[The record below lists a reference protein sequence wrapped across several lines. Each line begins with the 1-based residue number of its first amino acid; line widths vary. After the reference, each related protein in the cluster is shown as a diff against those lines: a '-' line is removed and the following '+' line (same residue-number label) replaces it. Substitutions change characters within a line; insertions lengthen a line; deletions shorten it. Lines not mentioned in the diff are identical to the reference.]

1 MSDAQDLT
9 DLRAATVRGLRWTVI
24 ARPLVECL
32 LLGSMVVLARLIPP
46 AEFGHYATAL
56 VISGF
61 GAASVSAITTALV
74 QRPELSRAH
83 LQAANAL
90 ALGCGAAL
98 VVLTFVAA
106 ALVVAPIFGG
116 RTADLVRLGAPGALI
131 AAAGAVPFAVLQRRL
146 EFRRLSVIDVA
157 GSGYAASARGARAR
171 RDERARSCSARSWAP
186 PRRPAWRGSGRR
198 RRRRARTGGHR
209 ASCCITARRIGLRR

>member
-1 MSDAQDLT
+1 MSDAQDLK

-24 ARPLVECL
+24 ARPLVECM

-74 QRPELSRAH
+74 QQQKLDREH

-90 ALGCGAAL
+90 ALACGAAL
-98 VVLTFVAA
+98 VGLTFIAAQFVVARNRARAVSVSAPVPAKLAETGARRAA
-106 ALVVAPIFGG
+106 AAVRFPAPASAVSASRRAAGVAMSAPAPI
-116 RTADLVRLGAPGALI
+116 RHARPIVT
-131 AAAGAVPFAVLQRRL
+131 
-146 EFRRLSVIDVA
+146 
-157 GSGYAASARGARAR
+157 ASATV
-171 RDERARSCSARSWAP
+171 ELT
-186 PRRPAWRGSGRR
+186 PRNV
-198 RRRRARTGGHR
+198 
-209 ASCCITARRIGLRR
+209 